1 MKGHKRSG
9 KPEVIRN
16 PKDFQTPKMT
26 DVLKIA
32 IPSDVVQC
40 IKLYTGETRIRN
52 GKPMNQIKP
61 SDIRRKML
69 LKMPKIVQLHAGAYF
84 NETDRG
90 GIAWF
95 KTLDKKKHVA
105 ITVLYCPLYKCL
117 VWEMSILGNGS
128 AKKAIL

>member
-1 MKGHKRSG
+1 
-9 KPEVIRN
+9 
-16 PKDFQTPKMT
+16 MT

-32 IPSDVVQC
+32 IPSDVVEY

-52 GKPMNQIKP
+52 GKLMTQIKQ

-69 LKMPKIVQLHAGAYF
+69 LKLPKILQLHTAAYF
-84 NETDRG
+84 NENDRG

-128 AKKAIL
+128 AKRAIY